1 MIPATSPAGLPPY
14 RPAICLNRFSHFC
27 FLTFRVLSTSET
39 RLIRSEELRSVE
51 LMQRGEET
59 TEVVDGVVEVPET
72 CWKPTFGSRPHFQ
85 EPAVLSKTF
94 AI

>member
-1 MIPATSPAGLPPY
+1 MRPLLSAYLTAVLALSLGLG
-14 RPAICLNRFSHFC
+14 
-27 FLTFRVLSTSET
+27 
-39 RLIRSEELRSVE
+39 
-51 LMQRGEET
+51 RGEET

-72 CWKPTFGSRPHFQ
+72 CRKPTFGSRPHFQ